1 MGPWLVRSQYVLGP
15 TNGRAQPRSRAP
27 GVWAYAWRQ
36 ATTGIFS
43 TTDNNKPGA
52 RFCKNQQDTRQLSRP
67 AFTPEFLKNKAPEKQ
82 GPGKAGCPPHPRSAC
97 NKNARGGADHPA
109 FPAQWFY
116 GLYVIS
122 LVTGLFC

>member
-1 MGPWLVRSQYVLGP
+1 MGPWFVRSQYVLGP

-82 GPGKAGCPPHPRSAC
+82 GAGKAGCPPHPRSAC
-97 NKNARGGADHPA
+97 NKKRTRRKHRYRRIIP
-109 FPAQWFY
+109 P
-116 GLYVIS
+116 S
-122 LVTGLFC
+122 LRNGFTGYA